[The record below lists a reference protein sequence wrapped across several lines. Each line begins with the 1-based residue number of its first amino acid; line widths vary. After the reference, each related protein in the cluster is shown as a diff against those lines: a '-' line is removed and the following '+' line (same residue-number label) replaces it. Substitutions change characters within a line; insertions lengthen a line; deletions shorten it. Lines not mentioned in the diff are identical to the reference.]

1 MSTYLDIWPRTFNS
15 CLVDIRF
22 KGLGHSYIKRRFCVA
37 GSAYPSNWTWCYRTT
52 SNHCSKKGS
61 EGILSLFFFYFARQ
75 DFVCSP
81 MTTIYNL
88 HVTHLNQPTYW
99 IQQSKLAEK
108 KIHLAHN
115 IITYMFRNHSCMDQ
129 VHLVQ
134 ARLNTITSSFH
145 TVHSWGCVYALIEL
159 YTG

>member
-1 MSTYLDIWPRTFNS
+1 MDILILKEGFVLLDQLILLIEHDFTVQQVIIVLKKDLKASCNNF
-15 CLVDIRF
+15 CLVF
-22 KGLGHSYIKRRFCVA
+22 L
-37 GSAYPSNWTWCYRTT
+37 
-52 SNHCSKKGS
+52 
-61 EGILSLFFFYFARQ
+61 YFARH

-108 KIHLAHN
+108 KNHLAHN

-159 YTG
+159 YTRKSIV